1 MKNPNQ
7 RWFFFCSLFWLFF
20 SAIFRTLLL
29 FNKQTHI
36 FEVNQKGRNET
47 NIQFY
52 SNETQRNSIVGNNDH
67 CKRAKKKSQPK
78 CNSAHIHIFL
88 LLFFISLLN
97 CPKKMERSKS
107 CTCNRISAQRI
118 MTNIFRSVFF
128 LLLFLLFFI
137 FFSSFFLHFS
147 IFISLLRPYK
157 INIGCVL
164 LNRLRKND
172 GQTLKK

>member
-1 MKNPNQ
+1 MIIARGQKKNLNQ
-7 RWFFFCSLFWLFF
+7 NAIQHIYISFCCCFSSLFW
-20 SAIFRTLLL
+20 
-29 FNKQTHI
+29 
-36 FEVNQKGRNET
+36 
-47 NIQFY
+47 
-52 SNETQRNSIVGNNDH
+52 IV
-67 CKRAKKKSQPK
+67 Q
-78 CNSAHIHIFL
+78 
-88 LLFFISLLN
+88 
-97 CPKKMERSKS
+97 KKMQRSKS

-172 GQTLKK
+172 GQTLKKWAERIPQTERNTLKMHWCSKWDDDDQLIGISMGSTKKFLWLHFYTHKKNTQQI